1 MFDNPNT
8 TKTPDFSIGL
18 GLDATLVLQGEA
30 IEVIPYFVKKAGATA
45 LDNQEV
51 KGYFKEG
58 TALVEI
64 PASEVYTGT
73 RYDKDG
79 NVDENGKFRKERV
92 PGTKEDHDLVRIDN
106 IFPEVSETVGDEKIY
121 LSMELGLTLSGTKD
135 TNGSILEFVAD
146 IIDVSNRTSTTMKYV
161 EFAVG
166 EDKAGYTAQR
176 YSKTGAMA
184 YAQDVNGTFKRGAYY
199 LAEEGYVGTKF
210 VKTRMARSRLQTT
223 ARTNS

>member
-79 NVDENGKFRKERV
+79 NVDENGKFRKNVFR
-92 PGTKEDHDLVRIDN
+92 GRR
-106 IFPEVSETVGDEKIY
+106 KIT
-121 LSMELGLTLSGTKD
+121 TLS
-135 TNGSILEFVAD
+135 
-146 IIDVSNRTSTTMKYV
+146 VSTIYSRKYPKPSAMKR
-161 EFAVG
+161 FI
-166 EDKAGYTAQR
+166 
-176 YSKTGAMA
+176 
-184 YAQDVNGTFKRGAYY
+184 
-199 LAEEGYVGTKF
+199 
-210 VKTRMARSRLQTT
+210 SRW
-223 ARTNS
+223 NSG

>member
-1 MFDNPNT
+1 
-8 TKTPDFSIGL
+8 
-18 GLDATLVLQGEA
+18 
-30 IEVIPYFVKKAGATA
+30 
-45 LDNQEV
+45 
-51 KGYFKEG
+51 
-58 TALVEI
+58 
-64 PASEVYTGT
+64 
-73 RYDKDG
+73 
-79 NVDENGKFRKERV
+79 
-92 PGTKEDHDLVRIDN
+92 
-106 IFPEVSETVGDEKIY
+106 
-121 LSMELGLTLSGTKD
+121 MELGLTLSGTKG
-135 TNGSILEFVAD
+135 TNGSILDFVAD

-210 VKTRMARSRLQTT
+210 VKIRTARSRLQTT